1 MKDMSI
7 VISILLNVMFCTALL
22 WFFTQNAYL
31 RPYLGSP
38 AKEFVSGTL
47 LLATL
52 YANYFILYPKLYKN
66 HVVWYWISV
75 ILFPLA
81 ISCVEL
87 TIGVSFIKECN
98 ALLIEK
104 RGFFRYFSKLLLF
117 VTGRNTAFNFI
128 PFAIRNIQQLQE
140 EANIRTHVV
149 CQQTRMLDVCDKDNN
164 CLLIPIDN
172 IFYCLKDGNYTRLY
186 LVEGNGT
193 YVTRYCSLKFMDQ
206 LLGHEEFIRLS
217 SSILVP
223 LQYIKSCD
231 GHKVVM
237 KTIGWTNEP
246 LLFNIST
253 QRKDQIVE
261 VIATY
266 LQSEHGKTAEESPIL
281 KSVESQNKQVYY
293 KPTKDKIAGVFK
305 YIKKHSGCRSTEIV
319 ANVGYKL
326 STTERCLS
334 ELRKQGLIEYVG
346 SKKTGGY
353 RAIPSQSPETP
364 QTPPPP
370 RNE

>member
-1 MKDMSI
+1 
-7 VISILLNVMFCTALL
+7 
-22 WFFTQNAYL
+22 
-31 RPYLGSP
+31 
-38 AKEFVSGTL
+38 
-47 LLATL
+47 
-52 YANYFILYPKLYKN
+52 
-66 HVVWYWISV
+66 
-75 ILFPLA
+75 
-81 ISCVEL
+81 
-87 TIGVSFIKECN
+87 
-98 ALLIEK
+98 
-104 RGFFRYFSKLLLF
+104 
-117 VTGRNTAFNFI
+117 
-128 PFAIRNIQQLQE
+128 
-140 EANIRTHVV
+140 
-149 CQQTRMLDVCDKDNN
+149 
-164 CLLIPIDN
+164 
-172 IFYCLKDGNYTRLY
+172 
-186 LVEGNGT
+186 
-193 YVTRYCSLKFMDQ
+193 MDQ

-353 RAIPSQSPETP
+353 RVVPSQSPETP